1 MGHIPAMLRE
11 SLEFFREKKIRTFF
25 DGTLG
30 AGGFAKGLLSE
41 HPEIETYFGCDRDE
55 RALELAKDNL
65 EAVQDRVTFIHG
77 NFRDLDELLAAQ
89 NVQEVDGFFLTLGCH
104 RCS

>member
-11 SLEFFREKKIRTFF
+11 SLEAFRGKKIRTFF

-30 AGGFAKGLLSE
+30 AGGFARGLLSE

-55 RALELAKDNL
+55 NAIKLAKDNL
-65 EAVQDRVTFIHG
+65 QAEKHRVKFIHG
-77 NFRDLDELLAAQ
+77 NFRDLDELLAQ
-89 NVQEVDGFFLTLGCH
+89 QKIQEIDGFFLTLGCH

>member
-11 SLEFFREKKIRTFF
+11 SLGFFREKKIRTFF

-30 AGGFAKGLLSE
+30 AGGFARGLLSE
-41 HPEIETYFGCDRDE
+41 HPEIERYYGCDRDE
-55 RALELAKDNL
+55 NAIRLAKDNL
-65 EAVQDRVTFIHG
+65 SAMQNRVIFIHG

-89 NVQEVDGFFLTLGCH
+89 GIQEVDSFFLILECH
-104 RCS
+104 QCS